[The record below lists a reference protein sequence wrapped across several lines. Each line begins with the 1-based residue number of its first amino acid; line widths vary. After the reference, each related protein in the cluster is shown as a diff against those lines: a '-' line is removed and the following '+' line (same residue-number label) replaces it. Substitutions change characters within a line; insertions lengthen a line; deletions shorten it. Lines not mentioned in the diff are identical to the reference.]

1 MRHVVADKPFVVALP
16 PSVRSRTTRS
26 SKARVRLPIYALSS
40 PHSLT
45 PHPPQ
50 LLSDPTENT
59 QQLTQQLRALGLY
72 AADTL
77 GDGNCLFRALSDQL
91 YGTPS
96 HHLRL
101 RQEICDW
108 IAAHQTRYEPFVED
122 ERGFDVHLQCMR
134 QQGPSTFFPPHL
146 VSTHPLFQELTGDT

>member
-1 MRHVVADKPFVVALP
+1 MRSPL
-16 PSVRSRTTRS
+16 
-26 SKARVRLPIYALSS
+26 YAPSS
-40 PHSLT
+40 PDSLT
-45 PHPPQ
+45 LHPPQ

-101 RQEICDW
+101 RQDICGW
-108 IAAHQTRYEPFVED
+108 ITAHKTRYEPFVED

-134 QQGPSTFFPPHL
+134 KQGPPTFSPL
-146 VSTHPLFQELTGDT
+146 SAVQTHISSQELTEDISNSPPLRILHDAM

>member
-1 MRHVVADKPFVVALP
+1 M
-16 PSVRSRTTRS
+16 RSRTTRS
-26 SKARVRLPIYALSS
+26 SKARVRSPLYALSS
-40 PHSLT
+40 PDSLT
-45 PHPPQ
+45 LLPPQ

-101 RQEICDW
+101 RQDICGW
-108 IAAHQTRYEPFVED
+108 IAAHKSRYEPFVED

-134 QQGPSTFFPPHL
+134 QQGPPTFSPQP
-146 VSTHPLFQELTGDT
+146 VAQTHISPQELTEDISNSLPLPILHDAM